1 MSKLREWFNDN
12 PAAVTW
18 FCVLLISFAAL
29 IGLQGCELRS
39 LVKVDVPRDIRASLD
54 VDDLD
59 KPITLAEVDQIWEDW
74 NLYVQSNTARF
85 TAAIKESEERFIVL
99 QQLTDLGLGAAQTG
113 LGGLPGGAILL
124 SGLSLV
130 TGLFLKRP
138 GEDSRVSKEKQSSY
152 NAGIALAAK
161 LALSS
166 TPPQPPA
173 T

>member
-1 MSKLREWFNDN
+1 MSKIREWFNEN
-12 PAAVTW
+12 PAAVSW
-18 FCVLLISFAAL
+18 FCALFIAFAAL
-29 IGLQGCELRS
+29 MFVQGCQLRS

-85 TAAIKESEERFIVL
+85 TAAIKESEERYIVL
-99 QQLTDLGLGAAQTG
+99 QQLTDLGLGAAQQG
-113 LGGLPGGAILL
+113 LGGLPGGALLL

-138 GEDSRVSKEKQSSY
+138 GEDSRVSQEKQASY

-161 LALSS
+161 LALPSS
-166 TPPQPPA
+166 PPQPPA